1 MTGLQ
6 LQRLQ
11 PNQHDSAAF
20 TCGEPRIDAYLQ
32 QRAAQ
37 HSHDGLST
45 THVLLDLARDTPN
58 SIIGF
63 YTLAPATV
71 RLVDAAP
78 VAAVRMTKLAV
89 ATQHQGCG
97 HGQLLL
103 AAAVQ
108 RCLEMRPDL
117 HIRALVADVLNAR
130 AGRFY
135 REHGFR
141 VISSNAMT
149 LYLALS
155 AIRLGSAD
163 AKASSNDSP
172 KPTIDSN
179 IR

>member
-1 MTGLQ
+1 MSRLE

-11 PNQHDSAAF
+11 PDQHDSTAF
-20 TCGEPRIDAYLQ
+20 SCGEPRIDAYLQ

-37 HSHDGLST
+37 HSRDGLSI
-45 THVLLDLARDTPN
+45 THVLLDAEREGAKRIL
-58 SIIGF
+58 GF
-63 YTLAPATV
+63 YTLAPAIV

-89 ATQHQGCG
+89 ASQYQGCG

-108 RCLEMRPDL
+108 RCLQMRAEL

-135 REHGFR
+135 REYGFR
-141 VISSNAMT
+141 AISSNAMT

-155 AIRLGSAD
+155 AVRIESVA
-163 AKASSNDSP
+163 
-172 KPTIDSN
+172 T
-179 IR
+179 